1 MPNKTELPPLLDLS
15 EFDESINWCVYGDS
29 GVGKTVLGGTL
40 PNAMFLSTEPGTI
53 SAKRQGST
61 AKVRQI
67 KNWEQLRAA
76 YAWLRKGDHGFDW
89 VVMDSATSMQ
99 HLALRAILD
108 AAVADNPARDLDIP
122 AIQDHQKWQNMFK
135 RFVNMFND
143 LPVNVLWTATT
154 MRKEDEEGDD
164 IILPDIQGKGYG
176 MSQFFCA
183 TMHLVTYLSVQA
195 EGKGKDRTKFRRLLA
210 ETDPPYFG
218 KDRYN
223 VLIPYVDY
231 QDGDKTIGADL
242 YQRILDSGEA
252 QEQESAKPAARKATA
267 RKTAAAV
274 KAPAKAATR
283 RAAPAAE
290 EPDPDEEGD

>member
-1 MPNKTELPPLLDLS
+1 VPKEELPPLMDLS

-29 GVGKTVLGGTL
+29 GVGKTVFGGTF
-40 PNAMFLSTEPGTI
+40 PNAVFISTEPGTI

-61 AKVRQI
+61 AKVRQV
-67 KNWEQLRAA
+67 KNWDQLRAV

-89 VVMDSATSMQ
+89 AIMDSATSMQ
-99 HLALRAILD
+99 HMALRAILD
-108 AAVADNPARDLDIP
+108 AAVAENPTRDLDIP

-183 TMHLVTYLSVQA
+183 SMHVVTYLSVQA
-195 EGKGKDRTKFRRLLA
+195 EGKGKDKRKFRRLLG
-210 ETDPPYFG
+210 ETDPPYFA
-218 KDRYN
+218 KDRYS
-223 VLIPYVDY
+223 VLTPYVDY
-231 QDGDKTIGADL
+231 EDTDKTIGADL
-242 YQRILDSGEA
+242 FDRIMQSGEQA
-252 QEQESAKPAARKATA
+252 AAPAARKA
-267 RKTAAAV
+267 AAKRGPSPA
-274 KAPAKAATR
+274 AKAVAR
-283 RAAPAAE
+283 RAAPAVE
-290 EPDPDEEGD
+290 EPDPDEE